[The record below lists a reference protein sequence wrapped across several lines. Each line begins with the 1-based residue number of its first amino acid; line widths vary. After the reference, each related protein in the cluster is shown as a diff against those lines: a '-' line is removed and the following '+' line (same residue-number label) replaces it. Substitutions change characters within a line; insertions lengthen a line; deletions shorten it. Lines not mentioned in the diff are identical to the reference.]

1 MNKNKHIF
9 LSSSHIYFH
18 SIYIVFFLF
27 VLPLFKESIK
37 QHQKYRYLVFA
48 YYFYVPFLCSCSV
61 YWVQTGAKIKL
72 CRDQNHSQ
80 CVFLIFTILRFN
92 ILLQIKAKALQ
103 SLEWLYKFLTHI
115 SCQTSITKISFISIF
130 TLNIIFSLTGV
141 ANAFHLMRNN
151 GVVLKMTFLLFI
163 KLYLRLNHKQT

>member
-1 MNKNKHIF
+1 M
-9 LSSSHIYFH
+9 
-18 SIYIVFFLF
+18 
-27 VLPLFKESIK
+27 
-37 QHQKYRYLVFA
+37 
-48 YYFYVPFLCSCSV
+48 
-61 YWVQTGAKIKL
+61 
-72 CRDQNHSQ
+72 
-80 CVFLIFTILRFN
+80 
-92 ILLQIKAKALQ
+92 LQIKAKALQ

-163 KLYLRLNHKQT
+163 KLYLRLNHKQTWLTIHTLPLHKNIYVYVYIYFYNQNIFCFLTRLLWIFQFKSDFLKILWQVLFYHVYYIIQINYSRFYRNFEKNAFIFRISKWNICNKNYN